1 MHTNE
6 GYDEESQDYNI
17 EVSMFT
23 LGIKRETNQNAF
35 KFQDAEESIRL
46 KSFHIKCLTTM
57 WTRKESKASMV
68 TIWNLYKDLEYEKD
82 TQRTKYQAYTR
93 EQYV

>member
-57 WTRKESKASMV
+57 
-68 TIWNLYKDLEYEKD
+68 
-82 TQRTKYQAYTR
+82 
-93 EQYV
+93 